1 MTSRP
6 PHLTQERADRFK
18 DQSVV
23 EAYPLRWPYPPETFQ
38 VLVDLMVKPPG
49 IVLDA
54 GTGIGDIA
62 RPLVAHVGRVDAV
75 DVSAPMLAQGRA
87 LPGGDHPGLCWIES
101 RAEDVASGSRY
112 SLVTAGESLH
122 WMDWPIV
129 LPRFRE
135 LLVPGGM
142 LAIVQRSEGPVPW
155 HDGLAELITTHS
167 TVRNWEPFDLVAEL
181 EAQSLFKVR
190 GRHRTTPVP
199 SGNRLPTMSSRSIPV
214 PASPARPCR
223 RAPPMPSTTGCASLS
238 GRGVKTVLSCFRR
251 WAIWFGA
258 CRWRDDPA

>member
-199 SGNRLPTMSSRSIPV
+199 FRQSVADYVESFHSRS
-214 PASPARPCR
+214 
-223 RAPPMPSTTGCASLS
+223 SLS
-238 GRGVKTVLSCFRR
+238 RETMPPGTADAFDNGLRELVGPWSEDSTVVLQTMGDLVWGVPL
-251 WAIWFGA
+251 AG
-258 CRWRDDPA
+258 